1 MEVIMNKS
9 IEKLITLHG
18 EDRVLDLVG
27 KGLKYERSRDKQKSS
42 AKDRREYVK
51 LILAKA
57 EEMGVMEQIEAMAM
71 EKGEEV

>member
-1 MEVIMNKS
+1 MNNS
-9 IEKLITLHG
+9 IQQLIKVHG

-27 KGLKYERSRDKQKSS
+27 KGLKYERGRDKQKAS

-51 LILAKA
+51 LILKQA
-57 EEMGVMEQIEAMAM
+57 EKMGVMEQIEAMAM

>member
-1 MEVIMNKS
+1 MNNS
-9 IEKLITLHG
+9 IQQLIKVHG
-18 EDRVLDLVG
+18 EDRIVDLIG

-57 EEMGVMEQIEAMAM
+57 EEMGVMEQIEAAAM
-71 EKGEEV
+71 EQGEKTE

>member
-1 MEVIMNKS
+1 MNKS

-57 EEMGVMEQIEAMAM
+57 EEMGVMEQIEAAAM

>member
-1 MEVIMNKS
+1 MNKS

-27 KGLKYERSRDKQKSS
+27 KGLKYERSRDKQKTS
-42 AKDRREYVK
+42 AHDRREYVK
-51 LILAKA
+51 FILKKA
-57 EEMGVMEQIEAMAM
+57 EEMGVMEQIEAAAM